1 MRTGRKEKSFKSPY
15 DAESQAA
22 MKRLCEKCVR
32 VMFDGQLVT
41 AEIWDAFLGSDKF
54 IFFYEMDRMEE
65 FLDICKFGGGQ
76 YKGER
81 EGQKTEYV
89 PPPPPPPIISAEQN
103 RKRK

>member
-41 AEIWDAFLGSDKF
+41 AENWDAVLGADTF
-54 IFFYEMDRMEE
+54 ISFYVMDRMDE
-65 FLDICKFGGGQ
+65 FLDICTVIGGW
-76 YKGER
+76 
-81 EGQKTEYV
+81 
-89 PPPPPPPIISAEQN
+89 
-103 RKRK
+103 